1 MMHSLTTQL
10 KTLIEMVTGTVT
22 IQMVTIQMNILTTL
36 PNGKILIMT
45 DMVIILT
52 CSHSTQLKLPIAMV
66 TDTETINQVPIQM
79 LSRTT
84 QPDGLIQIV
93 TE

>member
-1 MMHSLTTQL
+1 MHSLTTQL
-10 KTLIEMVTGTVT
+10 KTLIEMVTGMVT
-22 IQMVTIQMNILTTL
+22 IQTVTIQMNILMTL

-45 DMVIILT
+45 GMVIILT

>member
-1 MMHSLTTQL
+1 MHSLTTQL
-10 KTLIEMVTGTVT
+10 KTLIEMVTGMVT
-22 IQMVTIQMNILTTL
+22 IQTVTIQMNILMTL

-66 TDTETINQVPIQM
+66 TDTETINQGPMQM
-79 LSRTT
+79 LSLTT